1 MCAHRD
7 TMEFKAMKTMLNQ
20 SKRLERGIGCMV
32 LTAGYV
38 MSLWL
43 IERIIMLLLNFDLYE
58 ENMLLP
64 EIPTDFLSLTYF
76 HQTIDLIESKILR
89 PLTSN
94 LKTKPHENT

>member
-1 MCAHRD
+1 
-7 TMEFKAMKTMLNQ
+7 
-20 SKRLERGIGCMV
+20 
-32 LTAGYV
+32 
-38 MSLWL
+38 
-43 IERIIMLLLNFDLYE
+43 MLLLNFDLYE

-64 EIPTDFLSLTYF
+64 EIPTDFLCLTYF

>member
-32 LTAGYV
+32 LTAGYI

-64 EIPTDFLSLTYF
+64 EIPTDFLSLTHY

-94 LKTKPHENT
+94 PKTKPHENT